1 MAETGVWAL
10 FAFSTHVGLTA
21 ASTSDADLMVMDD
34 DADVVDT
41 KCQRRNGCCWDPQTA
56 WPTLCEMDWT
66 HV

>member
-41 KCQRRNGCCWDPQTA
+41 KCQRSHIDGSECATRV
-56 WPTLCEMDWT
+56 LC
-66 HV
+66 VVLAC